1 MGEAKILVEVEL
13 SKAFPTRIAAGDEK
27 GFISMVDVE
36 YAWLPTKCSRCGQLG
51 HKIKRCLQTESGS
64 HVVVNTTAGIET
76 RMDAEVVIR
85 SCAPN
90 VLIDAHQLSNSVGAT
105 TEVPTTPTIASA
117 NEVNITKA
125 HPPTVLASKTILESI
140 KSSLVEIPPFSP
152 ASASRPAHVTV
163 QRDGKQVEHSTP
175 KTSSGKDS
183 NHFAYLS
190 VDEDET
196 LVSAEDSDPLDLMT
210 PTGKRILRDRPV
222 KPSTKAKEM
231 SWQVVAAGRGN
242 YGRGNRGG
250 RG

>member
-1 MGEAKILVEVEL
+1 PILMGEAKILVEVEL

-163 QRDGKQVEHSTP
+163 QRD
-175 KTSSGKDS
+175 
-183 NHFAYLS
+183 